1 MPDVW
6 VPHTVLVASRW
17 FRIAC
22 NFIRNVVG
30 VAFQVALD
38 IITILFWWYVK
49 SVYRPPGVFSETCNH
64 TAGFGF
70 LCCHQNKWLLGARN
84 TSLRLVH
91 LIVQEKVHACWI
103 NAPVPLPLLIL
114 PDYCILIF
122 WAFGKAK
129 EFWVQTKRSLVNVHL
144 KKSSKL
150 HQSLLD
156 GVVSSPSSLQ
166 HLYYHS
172 QWRRLE
178 QERCSTTSTFV
189 FLPDNWASGGV
200 TWDFPVL
207 WRRSYVLPTGGY
219 AAFIKMYCLLML
231 LSSG

>member
-84 TSLRLVH
+84 TSLSLVH

-103 NAPVPLPLLIL
+103 NAPVPPPLLIL
-114 PDYCILIF
+114 PAYCILIF
-122 WAFGKAK
+122 LGFGKAK
-129 EFWVQTKRSLVNVHL
+129 EFWVQIKHSPFNGHL
-144 KKSSKL
+144 KKKPANYIRVFLS
-150 HQSLLD
+150 
-156 GVVSSPSSLQ
+156 VSFLPPLVYSIFTITHNETDLNKRDVQQHQ
-166 HLYYHS
+166 HLSFYQTIGRLVGNLRFPSAVEEKLRFAH
-172 QWRRLE
+172 RRI
-178 QERCSTTSTFV
+178 RC
-189 FLPDNWASGGV
+189 LH
-200 TWDFPVL
+200 
-207 WRRSYVLPTGGY
+207 
-219 AAFIKMYCLLML
+219 
-231 LSSG
+231 

>member
-114 PDYCILIF
+114 PAYCILIF
-122 WAFGKAK
+122 WGFGKAK
-129 EFWVQTKRSLVNVHL
+129 EFWVQIKHSPFNVHL
-144 KKSSKL
+144 KKTQQITSESS
-150 HQSLLD
+150 
-156 GVVSSPSSLQ
+156 
-166 HLYYHS
+166 
-172 QWRRLE
+172 WRCR
-178 QERCSTTSTFV
+178 F
-189 FLPDNWASGGV
+189 
-200 TWDFPVL
+200 FPL
-207 WRRSYVLPTGGY
+207 
-219 AAFIKMYCLLML
+219 
-231 LSSG
+231 